1 MAGRSRM
8 ELKQLEQF
16 EKKWEKL
23 YQAFPEAR
31 AKAVEAMGEAA
42 FQELGRQISAS
53 DLQSGAKPH
62 VRSWQEVRR
71 GSKGGYAALSPR
83 KGDKPMSGGRR
94 QTWKGRNVTMLQGT
108 RWLERGHGVRK
119 PAPGSMRRWNRY
131 TRAGLNVRTGTRFI
145 KGRQFYSRTR
155 SRATDIALDA
165 ADALL
170 SRIAEEK
177 G

>member
-1 MAGRSRM
+1 MTLRGDCLWLFCFSRVAT
-8 ELKQLEQF
+8 
-16 EKKWEKL
+16 W
-23 YQAFPEAR
+23 
-31 AKAVEAMGEAA
+31 
-42 FQELGRQISAS
+42 
-53 DLQSGAKPH
+53 
-62 VRSWQEVRR
+62 
-71 GSKGGYAALSPR
+71 R
-83 KGDKPMSGGRR
+83 KNG
-94 QTWKGRNVTMLQGT
+94 
-108 RWLERGHGVRK
+108 
-119 PAPGSMRRWNRY
+119 WNRY